1 LQGWAGPKLLDTY
14 DEERRP
20 VFVSTAR
27 DFIEKAI
34 ESDRDFLA
42 AYDPAIDKAAFESEW
57 QARASGARSEV
68 HSFEPNYEGS
78 SIMTGANGRAP
89 SAIGGHEFTAR
100 AGHHLAPYRM
110 ISGRD
115 VYDELGADFTLI
127 DLGAAPETV
136 VEFQSAADALR
147 VPLKVVT
154 EKTEAAQKHYG
165 ANLILVRPDQFVAFD
180 AKDAPTDAHHV
191 LRRAIGNTG

>member
-1 LQGWAGPKLLDTY
+1 
-14 DEERRP
+14 
-20 VFVSTAR
+20 VSTAR

-42 AYDPAIDKAAFESEW
+42 AYDPVSDKAAFESEW
-57 QARASGARSEV
+57 QARATGARSEV

-78 SIMTGANGRAP
+78 SIVTSANGRAP

-110 ISGRD
+110 TSGRD
-115 VYDELGADFTLI
+115 VYDELSAGFTLI
-127 DLGAAPETV
+127 DLGAAPEAV
-136 VEFQSAADALR
+136 AEFQSAADALH

-154 EKTEAAQKHYG
+154 DKTDAAQKHYG
-165 ANLILVRPDQFVAFD
+165 ADLILVRPDQFVAFS
-180 AKDAPTDAHHV
+180 AKGASTDAGHV
-191 LRRAIGNTG
+191 LRRATGNTG